1 VLLRIATRGSDLA
14 LWQAHHVAELIGER
28 ADTEILVIST
38 EGDRVQDRPI
48 WEIGGRGVFV
58 KEVQAAVMDGRADL
72 AVHSAKDLPA
82 SESPPGL
89 TICCVPE
96 RGDPRDALVGTP
108 LADLA
113 QGAVIATGSVRRRAQ
128 LAHMRPDLQFK
139 SLRGNIATRL
149 ARAADVDA
157 VPIAAVALQRLGL
170 QRHIV
175 DTLDPAVM
183 VPQVAQGALAVEC
196 RSDDARVAGILNEVE
211 HRPSRLCV
219 DTERRFLAELGGGC
233 DIPVGAYATLSG
245 GTLCVDGL
253 IASFDGRQL
262 LRSSLEGA
270 GPEVGAELARQLMAA
285 GGAALLA
292 EQTSTGPG
300 S

>member
-28 ADTEILVIST
+28 AEIEILVIST

-82 SESPPGL
+82 SDSPPGL
-89 TICCVPE
+89 MICCVPE

-108 LADLA
+108 LADLT

-128 LAHMRPDLQFK
+128 LAHLRPDLQFK

-170 QRHIV
+170 QSYIV
-175 DTLDPAVM
+175 DTLEPAVM

-196 RSDDARVAGILNEVE
+196 RSDDARAARILNAVE

-219 DTERRFLAELGGGC
+219 DTERSFLAELGGGC
-233 DIPVGAYATLSG
+233 DIPVGAHATLSRD
-245 GTLCVDGL
+245 TLSIEGL

-262 LRSSLEGA
+262 LRSSLEGT
-270 GPEVGAELARQLMAA
+270 GPEVGAELARQLMAG

>member
-1 VLLRIATRGSDLA
+1 MLLRIATRGSDLA
-14 LWQAHHVAELIGER
+14 LWQAHYVAELIGER
-28 ADTEILVIST
+28 AEIEILVIST

-58 KEVQAAVMDGRADL
+58 KEVQAAVLAGRADL

-149 ARAADVDA
+149 ARAAEVDA
-157 VPIAAVALQRLGL
+157 VPIAAVALHRLGL
-170 QRHIV
+170 HSHIV
-175 DTLDPAVM
+175 DTLEPAVM

-196 RSDDARVAGILNEVE
+196 RSDDSRAARILNAVE

-219 DTERRFLAELGGGC
+219 DTERSFLAELGGGC
-233 DIPVGAYATLSG
+233 DIPVGAHATLSRD
-245 GTLCVDGL
+245 TLSVEGL

-270 GPEVGAELARQLMAA
+270 GPEVGAELARQLMAS

-292 EQTSTGPG
+292 EQTFTGPG